1 MKKMSDMTEADF
13 QKLLALVL
21 NDLTIRRTLL
31 ENRESEVNEELRS
44 LEKDRE
50 LEELDN
56 QVQAVQADYDHY
68 KEFVDQKFD
77 LDLDKYYRGIK

>member
-21 NDLTIRRTLL
+21 NDLAIRRTLL

-68 KEFVDQKFD
+68 KEFVNPKFD